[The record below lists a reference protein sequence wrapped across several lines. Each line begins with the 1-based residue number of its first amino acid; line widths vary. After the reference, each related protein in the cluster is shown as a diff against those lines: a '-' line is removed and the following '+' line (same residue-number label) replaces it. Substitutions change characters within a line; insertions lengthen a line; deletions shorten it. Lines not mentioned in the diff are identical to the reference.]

1 MGCVLSSCGS
11 AVLVLVLVRLCHRH
25 TKSRK
30 RDSMFVSVKYIII
43 IIHHIFS
50 GVAVEMR
57 NVAVYDEVDL
67 PPTTSS
73 SSVIP
78 TETNTDYVTTTM
90 SQTPPIST
98 QHNMAYGNVCVSQ
111 K

>member
-25 TKSRK
+25 TKSKDRA
-30 RDSMFVSVKYIII
+30 SNFVELCVLIII
-43 IIHHIFS
+43 CEVDIIFS
-50 GVAVEMR
+50 GAAVEMR
-57 NVAVYDEVDL
+57 NVAVYDEIGH

-78 TETNTDYVTTTM
+78 TEPNTDYVTTTM
-90 SQTPPIST
+90 SQTPPIT
-98 QHNMAYGNVCVSQ
+98 THHNMAYGNI
-111 K
+111 